1 MRLTYNTCI
10 LGSWILYIML
20 GTVLVIIALKT
31 PGELKKYSEDGKV
44 DSLSPEYKFLAGPVS
59 ELDSQIID
67 GPSRFMCSYFCPCE
81 EKYSQPWNLETSEK
95 ELKTYKRT
103 KVEGTVGIYDFKD
116 DQGNYRLKFET

>member
-1 MRLTYNTCI
+1 MAVSITSIVIGLFGLLSALKQCSGTRMRLTYNTCI

-59 ELDSQIID
+59 ELDS
-67 GPSRFMCSYFCPCE
+67 
-81 EKYSQPWNLETSEK
+81 
-95 ELKTYKRT
+95 
-103 KVEGTVGIYDFKD
+103 
-116 DQGNYRLKFET
+116 